1 MNNQKQK
8 KQLLKYARFSGIAF
22 QMLAIIGIGSYAG
35 VKLDQRIPNKYN
47 LYTVFLSLFAV
58 LLAIFVVIRRI
69 ISSSKDE

>member
-1 MNNQKQK
+1 MNNKKQK

-22 QMLAIIGIGSYAG
+22 QMFAIIGIGSFAG
-35 VKLDQRIPNKYN
+35 VKLDERFPNKYN

-58 LLAIFVVIRRI
+58 ILAIFVVIRRV

>member
-8 KQLLKYARFSGIAF
+8 KQLSNYAKFSGIAF
-22 QMLAIIGIGSYAG
+22 QMFAIIGIGSYAG
-35 VKLDQRIPNKYN
+35 VKLDQRFPNKYN